1 MKSCPR
7 VEFWSTDIGHSYP
20 IMGLHIM
27 MIRIKA
33 NIAGKIVRKGGAK
46 KMTENEK
53 KEKQTKTMEQKMIVT
68 ERNTLELQGVQKVED
83 FDKHEIYVETRL
95 GNLQIK
101 GEDLHIAQLLLEEE
115 ALMVTGTIQ
124 SVAFVEERGSKT
136 RHKKGKSL
144 LERITK

>member
-1 MKSCPR
+1 
-7 VEFWSTDIGHSYP
+7 
-20 IMGLHIM
+20 
-27 MIRIKA
+27 
-33 NIAGKIVRKGGAK
+33 
-46 KMTENEK
+46 MTENEK
-53 KEKQTKTMEQKMIVT
+53 KEKQTKIMEQKMIVT
-68 ERNTLELQGVQKVED
+68 DRNTLELQGVQKVED
-83 FDKHEIYVETRL
+83 FDKNEIYLETKL

-124 SVAFVEERGSKT
+124 SVAFVEERGGKG